1 MKAMRLHQFGGPE
14 VLCLETLET
23 PTPKANEVLIRN
35 HAAGVNPID
44 WKTREGGGARP
55 FLGEPP
61 LILGWECAGV
71 VESVGEQVSLLRPGD
86 RVCGL
91 INFPQAGN
99 CYADRLCAEAEQLA
113 ELPTQIPFQRAA
125 GLPIAGLTAWQA
137 LFDIADLKPGQR
149 VLIQA
154 AAGGVGHLAVQL
166 AKWKG
171 AYVLGTASANNHE
184 WLKQLG
190 CDEPIDYRQGP
201 VAEQAA
207 GVDVVIDSLG
217 GDAGIRSL
225 DCLKPGGTLVTLPS
239 VTATQVIEAAQTRGL
254 NASGIRVQSNPEQLR
269 QLIDL
274 MVMDQLQLRIDRVF
288 SLQDVGSAHL
298 YSQTG
303 HASGKIILE
312 M

>member
-1 MKAMRLHQFGGPE
+1 
-14 VLCLETLET
+14 
-23 PTPKANEVLIRN
+23 
-35 HAAGVNPID
+35 
-44 WKTREGGGARP
+44 
-55 FLGEPP
+55 
-61 LILGWECAGV
+61 
-71 VESVGEQVSLLRPGD
+71 
-86 RVCGL
+86 
-91 INFPQAGN
+91 
-99 CYADRLCAEAEQLA
+99 
-113 ELPTQIPFQRAA
+113 
-125 GLPIAGLTAWQA
+125 
-137 LFDIADLKPGQR
+137 
-149 VLIQA
+149 
-154 AAGGVGHLAVQL
+154 
-166 AKWKG
+166 
-171 AYVLGTASANNHE
+171 
-184 WLKQLG
+184 LG